1 MQRNGSGTSLPAD
14 TSLAGMSTNE
24 ASLTCP
30 PAISGD
36 IPNAI
41 SSPGS
46 VDGPML
52 SGLPDGQTI
61 VPSGQGLVP
70 VSRFHPPLEVAA
82 AASKATSISGQSGAS
97 LLLQRALATSLAN
110 RLPKPPLIGIPSSA
124 MTWRELAMPSGRL
137 TCRLAVSAKIM
148 RAHGFILLA
157 TPTATAN
164 QSCPSMMKWPG
175 CNGVEVSPEAWCKR
189 MGYPIEWLHC
199 APSETQLFRKSR
211 PNSSKR

>member
-1 MQRNGSGTSLPAD
+1 MQRNGSGTSLSAD

-46 VDGPML
+46 ADGPML

-70 VSRFHPPLEVAA
+70 VSRFHQPLEVVAA
-82 AASKATSISGQSGAS
+82 VKEATSISGQSGES
-97 LLLQRALATSLAN
+97 LSLQHALISSLAN
-110 RLPKPPLIGIPSSA
+110 KLPKPLIGIPSSA

-137 TCRLAVSAKIM
+137 TSRLAVSARIM
-148 RAHGFILLA
+148 RAHGFIFSA
-157 TPTATAN
+157 TPTAKAN
-164 QSCPSMMKWPG
+164 QAAPSMTKWPG
-175 CNGVEVSPEAWCKR
+175 CNGIEVSPEAWCKR

-199 APSETQLFRKSR
+199 APSATRSSRKSR
-211 PNSSKR
+211 PNSSKQ